1 MGGSVQ
7 FYKTGHNSRAHV
19 FTKTFNNNKNSN
31 TQDVTT
37 SPFGKSN
44 FLFGFDKRIG
54 PNQLYCKA
62 FT

>member
-19 FTKTFNNNKNSN
+19 FTKTWNNNKNSN

-37 SPFGKSN
+37 SPFTKAN
-44 FLFGFDKRIG
+44 FLFGFNKKIS
-54 PNQLYCKA
+54 PNQLYSKA
-62 FT
+62 FS